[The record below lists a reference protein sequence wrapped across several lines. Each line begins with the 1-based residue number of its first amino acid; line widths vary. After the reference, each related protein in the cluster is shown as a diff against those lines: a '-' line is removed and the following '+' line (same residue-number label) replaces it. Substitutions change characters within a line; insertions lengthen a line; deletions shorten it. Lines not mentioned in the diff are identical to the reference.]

1 MDTQAPICVICR
13 EDISDGQEKVT
24 LTRKGCDGI
33 NVASNSRGESLNIV
47 PGQTVHKDC
56 RRTYC
61 NRHVIAREA
70 RKKESTPDTMNTPC
84 SLRSQAEK
92 FVFQNIVFF
101 AVYQLKFMARNVDTM
116 FGQ

>member
-47 PGQTVHKDC
+47 
-56 RRTYC
+56 
-61 NRHVIAREA
+61 
-70 RKKESTPDTMNTPC
+70 
-84 SLRSQAEK
+84 RS
-92 FVFQNIVFF
+92 
-101 AVYQLKFMARNVDTM
+101 
-116 FGQ
+116 